1 MKERI
6 IKAILEEKQYEL
18 CGMYNSE
25 MERMIDEKRMEWRN
39 ELIDDIVDIVKREF
53 EKEYV

>member
-1 MKERI
+1 MKEKI

-53 EKEYV
+53 EKE